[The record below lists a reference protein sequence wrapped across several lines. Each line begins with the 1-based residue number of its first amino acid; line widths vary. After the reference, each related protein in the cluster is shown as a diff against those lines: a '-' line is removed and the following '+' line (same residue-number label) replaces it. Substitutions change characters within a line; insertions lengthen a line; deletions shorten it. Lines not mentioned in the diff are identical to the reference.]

1 MELAEIISVDRDK
14 CANCHV
20 CINVCPVKVCNV
32 AMDDHV
38 EINPDL
44 CIGCGQCIEA
54 CQFEARNGMDDL
66 QKSLVALQYGK
77 KVVAIV
83 APAVASNFPEL
94 YLQFNGWLKSLGVK
108 AIFDVSFG
116 AELTIKSYLN
126 HLESNAPKCI
136 IAQPCPALVSYIEI
150 YKPELLKYLAPAD
163 SPMMHTMK
171 MVREFYPDFRDA
183 EFMVI
188 SPCYAKRREFDEVGI
203 GDYNVTITKLKKYF
217 MEKGISLKTFPEVE
231 YDNDPAERAVL
242 FSTPGGLLR
251 TAEREFPDIVNVSRK
266 IEGPHTIYEYLN
278 RLSENIEKG
287 FSPVLIDCLNCE
299 AGCNGGTGTPRDKSM
314 DELEY
319 WIERRNQDY
328 QKKYSKHKNP
338 VSNFIGTRKL
348 KNAVSKKWKSGLYS
362 RN

>member
-1 MELAEIISVDRDK
+1 M
-14 CANCHV
+14 
-20 CINVCPVKVCNV
+20 
-32 AMDDHV
+32 
-38 EINPDL
+38 EINS
-44 CIGCGQCIEA
+44 C
-54 CQFEARNGMDDL
+54 
-66 QKSLVALQYGK
+66 V
-77 KVVAIV
+77 
-83 APAVASNFPEL
+83 SN
-94 YLQFNGWLKSLGVK
+94 N
-108 AIFDVSFG
+108 
-116 AELTIKSYLN
+116 
-126 HLESNAPKCI
+126 
-136 IAQPCPALVSYIEI
+136 
-150 YKPELLKYLAPAD
+150 
-163 SPMMHTMK
+163 
-171 MVREFYPDFRDA
+171 DA

-362 RN
+362 RNYQNLNESNYASVFRQPTHSELESVY